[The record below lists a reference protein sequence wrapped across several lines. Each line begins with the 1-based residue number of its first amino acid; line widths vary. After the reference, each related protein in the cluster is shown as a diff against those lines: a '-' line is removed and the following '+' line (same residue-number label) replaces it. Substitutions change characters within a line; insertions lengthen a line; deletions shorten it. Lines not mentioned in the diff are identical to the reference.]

1 MSLPRKYEAVKI
13 ALENGPRLNLALEFV
28 TQRLTDYEVLM
39 GNSKNIDKTYFGK
52 S

>member
-13 ALENGPRLNLALEFV
+13 ALENMPRRNLALEFV
-28 TQRLTDYEVLM
+28 TQRLTDDKVL
-39 GNSKNIDKTYFGK
+39 GVNSKNIDKTYFVM